1 MAHRVVQWSTGNV
14 GAYALRGI
22 IRHPDLELVGVWVHS
37 ESKAGKDAGELC
49 GIEQVG
55 VTATTDVDEIIALQ
69 PDCVCYTATADQR
82 PFEAIDDVAKI
93 LRAGIN
99 VVSSSLVMLV
109 YPHTADPGIV
119 DPLRK
124 AAEEGGSSFFTSG
137 IDPGFANDL
146 IPLALASASE
156 RVDSIRVMEILNYD
170 TYDQATVLFDTM
182 GFAQPP
188 EDIPMLLQPGILGFA
203 WGGTVRA
210 LAAGLGLELDDIEES
225 YERVT
230 TDETFEVP
238 AGTVKEG
245 TVAGLRFEVRG
256 MVDGKARAI
265 VEHVT
270 RLRDDIAPDW
280 PQPAGGG
287 CYRIII
293 EGEPR
298 IVTDVQLMGE
308 HDGDHNTGG
317 LVATAM
323 RVVNAIPAVVDAPP
337 GLLSTL
343 DITLATP
350 PTA

>member
-1 MAHRVVQWSTGNV
+1 MPYRVVQWSTGNV
-14 GAYALRGI
+14 GRYALRGI
-22 IRHPDLELVGVWVHS
+22 INHPELELLGLWVHS
-37 ESKAGKDAGELC
+37 ADKAGRDAGELA
-49 GIEQVG
+49 GVDPVG
-55 VTATTDVDEIIALQ
+55 VAASNDVEEILALK

-82 PFEAIDDVAKI
+82 PFEALEDLAKI
-93 LRAGIN
+93 LAAGIN
-99 VVSSSLVMLV
+99 VVSSSMVMLV
-109 YPHTADPGIV
+109 YPHNADESFVG
-119 DPLRK
+119 PLIK
-124 AAEEGGSSFFTSG
+124 ACEQGNSSFFTSG

-182 GFAQPP
+182 GFAHP
-188 EDIPMLLQPGILGFA
+188 EDHIPMLLQPGILGFA
-203 WGGTVRA
+203 WGGTLRA
-210 LAAGLGLELDDIEES
+210 LAAGLGLELDGIEEH
-225 YERVT
+225 YERVIA
-230 TDETFEVP
+230 DETFEVP
-238 AGTVKEG
+238 SGTVEKG

-256 MVDGKARAI
+256 MVDGQARVI

-287 CYRIII
+287 CYRIVI

-298 IVTDVQLMGE
+298 MVTDVQLMGE

-323 RVVNAIPAVVDAPP
+323 RLVNAIPAVCDADP
-337 GLLSTL
+337 GLLSVL
-343 DITLATP
+343 DIPLARPAT
-350 PTA
+350 

>member
-270 RLRDDIAPDW
+270 RLRDDVAPDW

-308 HDGDHNTGG
+308 HDGDHSTGG

>member
-1 MAHRVVQWSTGNV
+1 MTYRVAQWSTGNV
-14 GAYALRGI
+14 GRYALRGI
-22 IRHPDLELVGVWVHS
+22 IGHPDLELAGLWVHS
-37 ESKAGKDAGELC
+37 ADKAGMDAGELA
-49 GIEQVG
+49 GVDAVG
-55 VTATTDVDEIIALQ
+55 VAATNDPDEVIALQ

-82 PFEAIDDVAKI
+82 PNEALEDLTKI

-99 VVSSSLVMLV
+99 VVSSSMVMLV
-109 YPHTADPGIV
+109 YPHNADDWLV
-119 DPLRK
+119 EPLH
-124 AAEEGGSSFFTSG
+124 AACAEGNASFFTSG

-146 IPLALASASE
+146 VPLALASASE

-182 GFAQPP
+182 GFAHPTEHVP
-188 EDIPMLLQPGILGFA
+188 LLLQPGILGFA
-203 WGGTVRA
+203 WGGTLRA
-210 LAAGLGLELDDIEES
+210 LAAGLGLELEGIEEH

-230 TDETFEVP
+230 ADETFEVP
-238 AGTVKEG
+238 SGTVEKG

-256 MVDGKARAI
+256 MVDGQARVI

-280 PQPAGGG
+280 PQPAGKG
-287 CYRIII
+287 CYRIVI

-298 IVTDVQLMGE
+298 IITDVQLLGQ

-323 RVVNAIPAVVDAPP
+323 RLVNAIPAVCEAPP
-337 GLLSTL
+337 GLLSVL
-343 DITLATP
+343 DIPLAKPRT
-350 PTA
+350 

>member
-1 MAHRVVQWSTGNV
+1 MTYRVAQWSTGNV
-14 GAYALRGI
+14 GRYALRGI
-22 IRHPDLELVGVWVHS
+22 IGHPALELAGLWVHS
-37 ESKAGKDAGELC
+37 AEKAGRDAGELA
-49 GIEQVG
+49 GVDAVG
-55 VTATTDVDEIIALQ
+55 VTATNDPDEIIALR

-82 PFEAIDDVAKI
+82 PNEALEDLTKI

-109 YPHTADPGIV
+109 YPHNADDWLAG
-119 DPLRK
+119 PLQ
-124 AAEEGGSSFFTSG
+124 AACSEGGSSFFTSG

-182 GFAQPP
+182 GFAHPT
-188 EDIPMLLQPGILGFA
+188 EHIPLLLQPGILGFA
-203 WGGTVRA
+203 WGGTLRA
-210 LAAGLGLELDDIEES
+210 LAAGLGLELDGIEEH

-230 TDETFEVP
+230 AEETFEVP
-238 AGTVKEG
+238 SGTVAKG

-256 MVDGKARAI
+256 MVDGKARVI

-280 PQPAGGG
+280 PQPAGKG
-287 CYRIII
+287 CYRIVI

-298 IVTDVQLMGE
+298 IVTDVQLLGE
-308 HDGDHNTGG
+308 LDGDHNTGG

-323 RVVNAIPAVVDAPP
+323 RLVNAIPAVCQAPP
-337 GLLSTL
+337 GLLSVL
-343 DITLATP
+343 DIPLATP
-350 PTA
+350 RT

>member
-1 MAHRVVQWSTGNV
+1 MPYRVAQWSTGNV
-14 GAYALRGI
+14 GRYALRGI
-22 IRHPDLELVGVWVHS
+22 INHPDLELVGLWVHS
-37 ESKAGKDAGELC
+37 PDKAGTDAGELA
-49 GIEQVG
+49 GVGPVG
-55 VTATTDVDEIIALQ
+55 VIATNSTDEILALQ

-82 PFEAIDDVAKI
+82 PFEAVEDLAMI
-93 LRAGIN
+93 LRSGAS
-99 VVSSSLVMLV
+99 VVSSSLVMMV
-109 YPHTADPGIV
+109 YPHNADASFVEPLSTACADGN
-119 DPLRK
+119 
-124 AAEEGGSSFFTSG
+124 SSFFTSG

-170 TYDQATVLFDTM
+170 TYDQPTVLFDTM
-182 GFAQPP
+182 GFAHP
-188 EDIPMLLQPGILGFA
+188 EDHVPMLLQPGILGFA
-203 WGGTVRA
+203 WGGTLRA
-210 LAAGLGLELDDIEES
+210 LAAGLGLELDGIEEH

-238 AGTVKEG
+238 SGTVEKG

-256 MVDGKARAI
+256 MVDGKARVI

-287 CYRIII
+287 CYRIVI

-323 RVVNAIPAVVDAPP
+323 RLVNAIPAVCDADP
-337 GLLSTL
+337 GLKSVL
-343 DITLATP
+343 DIPLATP
-350 PTA
+350 PT

>member
-1 MAHRVVQWSTGNV
+1 MTYRVVQWSTGNV

-22 IRHPDLELVGVWVHS
+22 IRHPQLELAGVWVHS

-49 GIEQVG
+49 GLDPVG
-55 VTATTDVDEIIALQ
+55 VTATNDVDEILALR

-82 PFEAIDDVAKI
+82 PFEAIEDVARI

-119 DPLRK
+119 RPLQE
-124 AAEEGGSSFFTSG
+124 AAQEGGASFFTSG

-188 EDIPMLLQPGILGFA
+188 EDVPMLLQPGILGFA

-230 TDETFEVP
+230 ADETFEVP
-238 AGTVKEG
+238 SGTVEKG

-280 PQPAGGG
+280 PQPSGGG
-287 CYRIII
+287 CYRIVIS
-293 EGEPR
+293 GEPR
-298 IVTDVQLMGE
+298 IVTDVMLYGE
-308 HDGDHNTGG
+308 HDDDHNTGG

-323 RVVNAIPAVVDAPP
+323 RVVNAIPAVCDAPA

-350 PTA
+350 PTS

>member
-1 MAHRVVQWSTGNV
+1 MAYRVAQWSTGNV

-22 IRHPDLELVGVWVHS
+22 IRHPELELVGVWVHS
-37 ESKAGKDAGELC
+37 EAKAGRDAGELC
-49 GIEQVG
+49 GVDPVG
-55 VTATTDVDEIIALQ
+55 IAATNSVDDILGLR

-119 DPLRK
+119 DPLRQ

-188 EDIPMLLQPGILGFA
+188 EDVPMLLQPGILGFA
-203 WGGTVRA
+203 WGGTLRA
-210 LAAGLGLELDDIEES
+210 LAAGLGLELDEIEEN
-225 YERVT
+225 YDRVT
-230 TDETFEVP
+230 TNETFEVP

-256 MVDGKARAI
+256 MVGGKARVI

-298 IVTDVQLMGE
+298 SVTDVQLMGE

-323 RVVNAIPAVVDAPP
+323 RVVNAIPAVCDAPP
-337 GLLSTL
+337 GLLSALDVTL
-343 DITLATP
+343 TTP
-350 PTA
+350 PTD